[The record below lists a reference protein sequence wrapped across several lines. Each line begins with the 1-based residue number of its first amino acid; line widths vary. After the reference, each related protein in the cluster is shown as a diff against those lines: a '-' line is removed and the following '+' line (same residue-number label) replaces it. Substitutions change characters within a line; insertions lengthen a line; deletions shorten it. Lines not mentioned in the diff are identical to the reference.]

1 MSMVAFFPVTPSQ
14 LATTKV
20 ISSRF
25 LTTTLFGRL
34 DELTVEVEELDEL
47 TLVEM
52 RLFTGVDVAE
62 GLDRGARLTGDVRD
76 EPDESCVREK
86 DEWRELDE

>member
-25 LTTTLFGRL
+25 LTTLFGRL
-34 DELTVEVEELDEL
+34 DELTEEVEELDEL
-47 TLVEM
+47 TLVEV